1 MTGKR
6 RGIDRMAMEHHVDIG
21 AHAQNISRWKQIAF
35 LNAAIAYYAS
45 LGVTISRVMTDN
57 GGCR

>member
-1 MTGKR
+1 
-6 RGIDRMAMEHHVDIG
+6 MAMEHHVDIG